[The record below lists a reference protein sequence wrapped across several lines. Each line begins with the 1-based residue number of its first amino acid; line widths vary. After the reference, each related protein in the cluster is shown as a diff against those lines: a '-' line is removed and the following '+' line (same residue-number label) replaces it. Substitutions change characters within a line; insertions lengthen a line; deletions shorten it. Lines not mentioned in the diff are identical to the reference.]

1 MAQPVSR
8 RREDPPEGRADR
20 GWTRWLATGTFVLGL
35 AAGVL
40 LVGLLGED
48 APVATTAQGAVVSEP
63 AAPPP
68 GPAEPTG
75 PVVVNAACLR
85 ALNAARD
92 IAATVDDLGAAAAS
106 LDAARLDEV
115 VRRLQPLQQRLQAET
130 AACEAT
136 GSVPTGTAAP
146 SAPTTPPTTPP
157 TAPASPTD

>member
-1 MAQPVSR
+1 MAQPASR
-8 RREDPPEGRADR
+8 RPEDPPEIRRHR

-48 APVATTAQGAVVSEP
+48 APVATTAQGAVASEP
-63 AAPPP
+63 AAPPS

-75 PVVVNAACLR
+75 RVVVNAACLR

-92 IAATVDDLGAAAAS
+92 IAATVDDLGAAAAA
-106 LDAARLDEV
+106 LDAAQLDEV
-115 VRRLQPLQQRLQAET
+115 VRRLQPLQQRLQDET

-136 GSVPTGTAAP
+136 GSAPTGTAP
-146 SAPTTPPTTPP
+146 STGTIPPTPAS